1 MKKKG
6 PTITVSFSL
15 INLML
20 LMSVPVWADVPMD
33 LKSPFP
39 KTVIILRSG
48 KIEYIEK
55 AGLLKLEGAVLEVTK
70 SNGSLAIVSKNQV
83 LGVLPTRP
91 EKIEERDVKAAK
103 DAVAFLQKAQ
113 AQLPNEPVCS
123 SQEIEKWEKEISSAK
138 DFHAEQSKV
147 QEQELENKRMDSH
160 RKKLGMAKERA
171 ETRAIVEKKPV
182 GTNDPNP
189 APKQEVAKTTWPGLN
204 SEKTDWQEVLGK
216 PLQEE
221 NQGED
226 ALYVE
231 FPWEDY
237 RNIYILFEEE
247 ALKRIEFESLRDP
260 FGDKETIEILEK
272 SGIKNPQ
279 KGKTEK
285 TGLYSSESKYTSLSD
300 VEISYI
306 EYRNDPAGPFL
317 LKVEN
322 KAGGEIQSRFNLLGC
337 KLSDVRKSETLKSI
351 YGEPVIDTAP
361 KEEGHELIFTGIDYY
376 EVAATFYKKKCVKV
390 SYMKIAQDFTV
401 DEFKLLLE
409 VHKPIK
415 QGDQF
420 QKEQVFLADDVSVY
434 KFVTQDESEIIYAIR
449 RNYSSPEKSGPY
461 IVEIQKADAKRI
473 GSEKEKIGTYF
484 KDKLT
489 PRRFP
494 RVYAGHL
501 LELAMIGLENVYQG
515 QKASVFGDLQGVM
528 PGSQQNQVEIFLQG
542 LPEGFGSTNIDAWT
556 PLGSDSMGR
565 IGGVGS
571 AERGRGYGLPGQN
584 IQASPFVVCKTLSA
598 KKLFFENRNLFAGT
612 GEKELIVSA
621 GELAQ
626 FQEGTVV
633 YAPDKQSAEIR
644 GLTDLPKG
652 SKR

>member
-1 MKKKG
+1 MG
-6 PTITVSFSL
+6 SVFTIRLGL
-15 INLML
+15 ISLML
-20 LMSVPVWADVPMD
+20 LMSVSVWADVPLD

-39 KTVIILRSG
+39 KTVIILKSG

-55 AGLLKLEGAVLEVTK
+55 VGLLKLEGDVLEVTK

-91 EKIEERDVKAAK
+91 EKIEERDVMAAK

-113 AQLPNEPVCS
+113 GQLPNEPVCS
-123 SQEIEKWEKEISSAK
+123 DQEIEKWEKEISSAK
-138 DFHAEQSKV
+138 DLHAEQSKK
-147 QEQELENKRMDSH
+147 QEQELENKRMDEH
-160 RKKLGMAKERA
+160 RKKLGIAKERA

-182 GTNDPNP
+182 ETNDPTP
-189 APKQEVAKTTWPGLN
+189 APKQEVAKTIWPGLN
-204 SEKTDWQEVLGK
+204 SEKKDWQEVLGK

-231 FPWEDY
+231 FPWKDY
-237 RNIYILFEEE
+237 RNINILFEEE
-247 ALKRIEFESLRDP
+247 ALKKIEFESLRDA

-285 TGLYSSESKYTSLSD
+285 TGLYSSESKFTSLSD

-306 EYRNDPAGPFL
+306 EYRNDPAGPFI

-351 YGEPVIDTAP
+351 YGEPVIDASP
-361 KEEGHELIFTGIDYY
+361 KEDVHELIFTGIEYY
-376 EVAATFYKKKCVKV
+376 EVIATFYKKKCVKV

-401 DEFKLLLE
+401 EEFKSLLE

-449 RNYSSPEKSGPY
+449 RNYSTPDKSGPY

-473 GSEKEKIGTYF
+473 GFEKERIGTYF
-484 KDKLT
+484 KEKLN

-494 RVYAGHL
+494 RVYAGYL
-501 LELAMIGLENVYQG
+501 LELAKIGFENVYQSH
-515 QKASVFGDLQGVM
+515 KASVFGDLKGVR

-542 LPEGFGSTNIDAWT
+542 LPEGFASTNIDAWT
-556 PLGSDSMGR
+556 PIGSVAIGQ

-571 AERGRGYGLPGQN
+571 AERGRGYGLPGQDL
-584 IQASPFVVCKTLSA
+584 QASPFVVCKTLSA
-598 KKLFFENRNLFAGT
+598 KKFFFENGNLFAGT

-626 FQEGTVV
+626 FQEGAVF
-633 YAPDKQSAEIR
+633 YAADKQSVEIR

-652 SKR
+652 LKK